1 MEAPIDLSLE
11 LFRTQLQSALHT
23 LTTWEET
30 QERALKITLKG
41 VEDAERR
48 ALQAC
53 ASVAEA
59 TSWEDLAALPATLL
73 QTRIEQ
79 NSRLFQLFLN
89 VLNEQQTAL
98 LQQVNTSTD
107 VWRTLATHWG
117 DEPMIAPVRA
127 LFGALGTAEIPAMP
141 AEALQSSAGKKK
153 ASTKAGLSD
162 SETADTDV
170 EPAA

>member
-1 MEAPIDLSLE
+1 MQAPIDLSLE
-11 LFRTQLQSALHT
+11 IFRTQLQTILHT
-23 LTTWEET
+23 LTTLEET

-59 TSWEDLAALPATLL
+59 TCWEDMTKLPATLM
-73 QTRIEQ
+73 QARIEQ
-79 NSRLFQLFLN
+79 NSRLFQTFLSLLAEHQN
-89 VLNEQQTAL
+89 AM
-98 LQQVNTSTD
+98 LQQANTSAD
-107 VWRTLATHWG
+107 AWRTLVTHWG

-127 LFGALGTAEIPAMP
+127 LFGALGTAQPPYMP
-141 AEALQSSAGKKK
+141 ETQQAADKKK

-162 SETADTDV
+162 NASEGAKSAAPTA
-170 EPAA
+170 